1 MSTPAIGKDSFL
13 MQLSGTEAAY
23 QQAAGRLSEVG
34 RALLIAEDQ
43 QTVQHR
49 IIADLQGHVAEGQN
63 ALTGVLG
70 RQAAAE
76 RALLLDSDA
85 ARVWTM
91 KKAERQKAEAERA
104 HESTQKQTNKQV
116 AEGGKALQQAMSR
129 IASLEK
135 QVAHFQQG
143 DKVLSHVQETFKFK
157 DGTCTPSV

>member
-1 MSTPAIGKDSFL
+1 MSAPAIGKVSFL

-91 KKAERQKAEAERA
+91 KEAERQKVEAERA
-104 HESTQKQTNKQV
+104 YERAQMEADRQV
-116 AEGGKALQQAMSR
+116 AEGGRALQQAMSR

-143 DKVLSHVQETFKFK
+143 NQV
-157 DGTCTPSV
+157 